1 MTRTGPICRW
11 GFSLRIL
18 LAVVPVI
25 SMLPVLG
32 ITLLPRFRGPALREA
47 PLTCV
52 VQRMEYVHE
61 VSVKGELES
70 TANVEVKCEV
80 EARDFWQTKILEIA
94 PEGTYVE
101 EGDLLVRLDSSP
113 LEDLHNK
120 QEIICNTSD
129 ARVVEARADFEM
141 AEIALEQ
148 YVQSTYVERRKD
160 IESKVFVAEENVRRA
175 QRNIEYSRKLLAKGY
190 ITDLQ
195 VEADEFAVEKAE
207 KELQKVHTEMT
218 VLDDYTR
225 VKMGKWLGSR
235 IRTTEAEVK
244 SEEYNHQLDLEE
256 LEHLQEQIGKC
267 EIRSPGAGS
276 VVYVHLHHHDHSHI
290 IEEGA
295 DVREHQVIIRIPD
308 PKKMQ
313 IKCKIPEEKVTAV
326 RPGLPVAIR
335 FDAFAD
341 LELVGEVHRVS
352 EYPEP
357 NWWFTTKEY
366 ETIIS
371 LDADSVESQSADL
384 RSGMTAD
391 VKICLER
398 IDDQSQLPLQVPLQ
412 AVIEHGSKHYCLTY
426 DSGDFEAHEVEVGGD
441 NAKRVII
448 TGGLEEGQ
456 EIVLGSKTYLEEVE
470 LPELPPGAEEKH
482 LDIPP
487 TALTAPPP
495 RGGGELSARPPAS

>member
-1 MTRTGPICRW
+1 MQQ
-11 GFSLRIL
+11 
-18 LAVVPVI
+18 
-25 SMLPVLG
+25 
-32 ITLLPRFRGPALREA
+32 A
-47 PLTCV
+47 PLVCV
-52 VQRMEYVHE
+52 VQRMEYAHE

-80 EARDFWQTKILEIA
+80 EARDFWKTKILEIV

-101 EGDLLVRLDSSP
+101 EGDFLFRLDSSP

-120 QEIICNTSD
+120 QKIICNTSD
-129 ARVVEARADFEM
+129 ARVVKAKADFET
-141 AEIALEQ
+141 AKIALEQ

-160 IESKVFVAEENVRRA
+160 LQSKVFVAEEGVRRA
-175 QRNIEYSRKLLAKGY
+175 HRNIEYSRKLLAKGY
-190 ITDLQ
+190 ITELQ
-195 VEADEFAVEKAE
+195 VQADEFAVEKAE
-207 KELQKVHTEMT
+207 KELQKVRTGMT

-225 VKMGKWLGSR
+225 VKMEKLLGSR
-235 IRTTEAEVK
+235 IRTGEAEVK
-244 SEEYNHQLDLEE
+244 SEEHSHQLDLEE
-256 LEHLQEQIGKC
+256 LEHLQEQIEKC

-276 VVYVHLHHHDHSHI
+276 VVYVHLHHHNHSHI

-295 DVREHQVIIRIPD
+295 DVREHQVVIRLPD
-308 PKKMQ
+308 PKKMHV
-313 IKCKIPEEKVTAV
+313 KCKIPEEKVTAV
-326 RPGLPVAIR
+326 KPGLPVTIR

-341 LELVGEVHRVS
+341 LELLGEVQRVN

-357 NWWFTTKEY
+357 NWWLTTKEY

-398 IDDQSQLPLQVPLQ
+398 IDDESQLPLQVPLQ

-426 DSGDFEAHEVEVGGD
+426 DSGDFEAREVEIGGD
-441 NAKRVII
+441 NGKRVII
-448 TGGLEEGQ
+448 AGGLEEGQ
-456 EIVLGSKTYLEEVE
+456 EIVLGAETYLEKVE
-470 LPELPPGAEEKH
+470 LPELLPGAEEKH

-487 TALTAPPP
+487 TASPP
-495 RGGGELSARPPAS
+495 RGGKSSASPPAS

>member
-1 MTRTGPICRW
+1 MTRTGRFCRR

-18 LAVVPVI
+18 LAVVPLV
-25 SMLPVLG
+25 SALPVLG
-32 ITLLPRFRGPALREA
+32 ITLLPWFRGPALREA
-47 PLTCV
+47 PLTCFV
-52 VQRMEYVHE
+52 GRMEYVHE

-80 EARDFWQTKILEIA
+80 EARNFWQTKILEIV
-94 PEGTYVE
+94 PEGDHVE

-113 LEDLHNK
+113 LEDLCNQ
-120 QEIICNTSD
+120 QEITCNTSE
-129 ARVVEARADFEM
+129 AEVVEAKADFET
-141 AEIALEQ
+141 AKISLEQ
-148 YVQSTYVERRKD
+148 YVEATYVERRKD

-175 QRNIEYSRKLLAKGY
+175 ERNIAYSRKLFAKGY
-190 ITDLQ
+190 ITELQ
-195 VEADEFAVEKAE
+195 VQADEFAVEKAG
-207 KELQKVHTEMT
+207 KELQKARTEMT

-225 VKMGKWLGSR
+225 VKMEMWLESR
-235 IRTTEAEVK
+235 ISTAEAEVK
-244 SEEYNHQLDLEE
+244 SEEYSHELDLQE
-256 LEHLQEQIGKC
+256 LEHIREQIAKC

-276 VVYVHLHHHDHSHI
+276 VVYVHLHHGDHSHI

-295 DVREHQVIIRIPD
+295 QVREQQVIIRLPD

-313 IKCKIPEEKVTAV
+313 IKCKIPEDRISAV
-326 RPGLPVAIR
+326 KPGLPVTIR

-341 LELVGEVHRVS
+341 LELVGEVQRVS

-357 NWWFTTKEY
+357 NHWLTTKEY

-398 IDDQSQLPLQVPLQ
+398 IDDESQLPLLVPLQ
-412 AVIEHGSKHYCLTY
+412 AVIEHGSKHYCLSY

-441 NAKRVII
+441 NDKRLII

-456 EIVLGSKTYLEEVE
+456 EIVLGAKSYLEDVE
-470 LPELPPGAEEKH
+470 LPELPAEAEEKH

-487 TALTAPPP
+487 TAPPP
-495 RGGGELSARPPAS
+495 RGGESSARQQ